1 MLNEEDVEVLEA
13 RYNKAIEA
21 YSQRDSIDQSNVI
34 DRTRYEV
41 TLLNFVIL
49 AQKAVIDLDRY
60 IADLKGG
67 VKTDCDVANELFES
81 ESDRDLWFLRVDEVT
96 LYLATT

>member
-13 RYNKAIEA
+13 RYAKAIEA
-21 YSQRDSIDQSNVI
+21 YSQRDSVDQTNVA

-41 TLLNFVIL
+41 TLLNFIVL
-49 AQKAVIDLDRY
+49 AQKAVLDLDRY
-60 IADLKGG
+60 VADLKAG
-67 VKTDCDVANELFES
+67 VKTDCDVANELFEA
-81 ESDRDLWFLRVDEVT
+81 ESDRNMWFLRFDEVT